1 MDVRRRL
8 YEHIVISG
16 GSSMY
21 PGAFGFCACQ
31 GFESAGSCLLAWP
44 KLSDRS
50 SQCSQNCA
58 AAIFCCGLSNRKHN
72 PASPRSSG
80 NSKVQG
86 PGKGLDWTQFQ
97 GETKQQPSSVALV

>member
-31 GFESAGSCLLAWP
+31 AFESAGSCLLAWP

-50 SQCSQNCA
+50 SQCSQKLRQY
-58 AAIFCCGLSNRKHN
+58 FVVH
-72 PASPRSSG
+72 
-80 NSKVQG
+80 
-86 PGKGLDWTQFQ
+86 FQ
-97 GETKQQPSSVALV
+97 KNKP